1 MYSFSNSVRF
11 AATLASIAS
20 FLVDPTHA
28 GNPQSCQDI
37 VISVDASAN
46 NLVVPSLPDLTKP
59 GAPNAF
65 LATAADIAAQN
76 NTQLEGG
83 TFNISARYCPA
94 PSPCGEQGEVI
105 EILVHGGS
113 YTKEYWAGGGFS
125 GFDGDQYSW
134 IKYANGRNYATLSI
148 DELGNGNSSHPDP
161 AQVVQPLLESETIH
175 AIVQQL
181 HTGKVGN
188 RQYSDVVLIGH
199 SFGSFTSARL
209 AQDHPK
215 DLAALIL
222 TGYSKDLS
230 GNVILQEN
238 FEYEP
243 AFEVT
248 PRFKDLP
255 QGYFAMSNR
264 TGRSVAFYYNGT
276 YDPTIPVLDF
286 ETEGTVA
293 VGEPFGTTLNPVP
306 EYTGPVLLVSGDHDA
321 VVCGNTTGGSCLP
334 AANSTVAKTRS
345 FFPNATSFEYFLANQ
360 SGHSINFH
368 YTAPQ
373 TFKAIHDWIDSKFN
387 VGIGNNTACPSSNV
401 STTANTTA
409 SPSAPKPYTAG
420 ATTTVLN
427 LGTLCAGLLMFV
439 LVL

>member
-1 MYSFSNSVRF
+1 MSSFSGLTRIIT
-11 AATLASIAS
+11 TLGSIAV
-20 FLVDPTHA
+20 LQIGPA
-28 GNPQSCQDI
+28 LAANPASCQDI
-37 VISVDASAN
+37 VIPVVASAD
-46 NLVVPSLPDLTKP
+46 NLVLPTLPDLTKP

-65 LATAADIAAQN
+65 LATAADVATQN
-76 NTQLEGG
+76 KTQIESG

-94 PSPCGEQGEVI
+94 PSPCGEQAELI

-113 YTKEYWAGGGFS
+113 YTKEYWAGGGFN

-134 IKYANGRNYATLSI
+134 IKYASERNYATLSI

-175 AIVQQL
+175 AIVDQL
-181 HTGKVGN
+181 HAGKVGN
-188 RQYSDVVLIGH
+188 KAYSDVVLIGH

-209 AQDHPK
+209 AQNHPD

-222 TGYSKDLS
+222 TGYSHDLS

-248 PRFKDLP
+248 SRFQDLP

-276 YDPTIPVLDF
+276 YDPLIPVLDF

-293 VGEPFGTTLNPVP
+293 VGEPFGTTIEPVP
-306 EYTGPVLLVSGDHDA
+306 EYTGPVLLCSGDHDA

-334 AANSTVAKTRS
+334 AANSTVANTNT
-345 FFPNATSFEYFLANQ
+345 FFPNAASFEYFLANK

-368 YTAPQ
+368 YSAPQ
-373 TFKAIHDWIDSKFN
+373 TFKSIHDWIDSKFN
-387 VGIGNNTACPSSNV
+387 VTAGNGTACSSSNASTISNTTVTPSSP
-401 STTANTTA
+401 
-409 SPSAPKPYTAG
+409 SPFAAG
-420 ATTTVLN
+420 AANVGVSF
-427 LGTLCAGLLMFV
+427 GTMLLGLLV
-439 LVL
+439 VSITL